1 MYRKCILTSL
11 FNKKKKTYH
20 DVVILTSFLAL
31 IMSRGDVLSNEI
43 KEIYVKIN
51 E

>member
-11 FNKKKKTYH
+11 FNKKNPYH
-20 DVVILTSFLAL
+20 DAVILTSFLAL
-31 IMSRGDVLSNEI
+31 IMSRGEVLSNEI

>member
-11 FNKKKKTYH
+11 FNKKKMYH